1 MEGEESINMR
11 LVDLLDKMRLLL
23 QQATLSGENTL
34 GRYTNMMLHAIGM
47 YVKEFYLTS
56 VFFIQQHYMAT
67 NALCTCS
74 QQTFNKLK
82 PLKACPLKFFVIH
95 LHAFSDTYTFY

>member
-1 MEGEESINMR
+1 VEGEESINMR

-47 YVKEFYLTS
+47 DVKEFLS
-56 VFFIQQHYMAT
+56 
-67 NALCTCS
+67 
-74 QQTFNKLK
+74 
-82 PLKACPLKFFVIH
+82 
-95 LHAFSDTYTFY
+95 